1 MGGKIPRKVKEQII
15 KQWLY
20 GLTRQQI
27 AKQLSIGTGS
37 VTGIIQEVRQA
48 EDGFNDI
55 ELLREVAVS
64 LRRDGLD
71 VSQVAF
77 ARRLRPWMAEN
88 RQIYYNRSGYN
99 VWLDSY
105 YHICEF
111 SIIIRLENSVVI

>member
-77 ARRLRPWMAEN
+77 ARRLRLWME
-88 RQIYYNRSGYN
+88 
-99 VWLDSY
+99 
-105 YHICEF
+105 
-111 SIIIRLENSVVI
+111 ENS

>member
-1 MGGKIPRKVKEQII
+1 MGGKIPRKV

-77 ARRLRPWMAEN
+77 ARRLRLWME
-88 RQIYYNRSGYN
+88 
-99 VWLDSY
+99 
-105 YHICEF
+105 
-111 SIIIRLENSVVI
+111 ENS

>member
-1 MGGKIPRKVKEQII
+1 VWYMGGKIPRKVKEQII

-77 ARRLRPWMAEN
+77 ARRLRLWME
-88 RQIYYNRSGYN
+88 
-99 VWLDSY
+99 
-105 YHICEF
+105 
-111 SIIIRLENSVVI
+111 ENS

>member
-1 MGGKIPRKVKEQII
+1 VWYMGGKIPRKVKEQII
-15 KQWLY
+15 KEWLY

-77 ARRLRPWMAEN
+77 ARRLRLWME
-88 RQIYYNRSGYN
+88 
-99 VWLDSY
+99 
-105 YHICEF
+105 
-111 SIIIRLENSVVI
+111 ENS